1 MIAPGEQ
8 SLLLS
13 SEVRRRKGDSLPES
27 CQTFEVAE
35 ARTSGPVNL
44 VFSRLGFP
52 SPSIRLLINSGH
64 NWARCTKRAYTKPGF
79 ETVLK
84 HQVAHTQLRSYSI
97 HAESFSSNPKLLKR
111 KKALVAGCN
120 DRSPSFDRFIFYPKN
135 TIFSSRKNRFWPF
148 LCWFV
153 SKSSEKKRL
162 SIIRF
167 LCNHILRSV
176 FFVLKPIV

>member
-13 SEVRRRKGDSLPES
+13 SSFVSLPEL

-44 VFSRLGFP
+44 VFSRLRFP

-64 NWARCTKRAYTKPGF
+64 NWARCTKRAYTKPEF
-79 ETVLK
+79 ETVSK
-84 HQVAHTQLRSYSI
+84 HQAAHAQLRSYSI